1 MRTLLILP
9 LLLIAA
15 PAAARSGA
23 TRDSGQ
29 SAAPREPIVIPPEL
43 TSPETAKKLGK
54 MVGPLSKA
62 LMSLP
67 VGEIEAIAEGREPTA
82 ADKRRTV
89 RDMAGRDGAR
99 DIERELANAGPV
111 IEQSM
116 KRLTAMLPVLMR
128 SLEGLG
134 AELEKATVNM
144 PQPGYPNR

>member
-1 MRTLLILP
+1 MRSLLILP
-9 LLLIAA
+9 LLMIAA
-15 PAAARSGA
+15 PAVA
-23 TRDSGQ
+23 Q
-29 SAAPREPIVIPPEL
+29 QPAPREPIVIPPQL

-54 MVGPLSKA
+54 MAGVLSKS
-62 LMSLP
+62 LMNLP
-67 VGEIEAIAEGREPTA
+67 AGEIEAIAEGREPSA

-89 RDMAGRDGAR
+89 RDMAGSAGEAR

-116 KRLTAMLPVLMR
+116 KRLTAVLPVLMR

-134 AELEKATVNM
+134 EELEKATANM

>member
-1 MRTLLILP
+1 MRTLLAVP

-15 PAAARSGA
+15 PAVA
-23 TRDSGQ
+23 Q
-29 SAAPREPIVIPPEL
+29 QAAPREPIVIPPEL
-43 TSPETAKKLGK
+43 TSPETARKLGK

-62 LMSLP
+62 LMNLP

-89 RDMAGRDGAR
+89 RDMAGGPGAAR
-99 DIERELANAGPV
+99 DIERELANAGPM
-111 IEQSM
+111 IEQSAR
-116 KRLTAMLPVLMR
+116 RLTALLPVLMR

-134 AELEKATVNM
+134 AELEKATANL

>member
-1 MRTLLILP
+1 MRALFALL

-15 PAAARSGA
+15 PAVA
-23 TRDSGQ
+23 Q
-29 SAAPREPIVIPPEL
+29 VAAPREPIVIPPEL

-82 ADKRRTV
+82 ADKRRTI
-89 RDMAGRDGAR
+89 RDMTGDR

-134 AELEKATVNM
+134 DELEKATANM

>member
-1 MRTLLILP
+1 MRTLLALS
-9 LLLIAA
+9 LLMVAA
-15 PAAARSGA
+15 PVAA
-23 TRDSGQ
+23 Q
-29 SAAPREPIVIPPEL
+29 QPAAREPIVIPPEL
-43 TSPETAKKLGK
+43 TSPETARKLGK

-62 LMSLP
+62 LMNLP

-89 RDMAGRDGAR
+89 RDMAGSKNEAR

-111 IEQSM
+111 IEQGM
-116 KRLTAMLPVLMR
+116 KRLTAVLPVLMR

-134 AELEKATVNM
+134 AELEKATANL